1 MNIMDYMANAN
12 LSRIIKGLGF
22 KNYGTDF
29 A

>member
-1 MNIMDYMANAN
+1 MNSIDYKANAN